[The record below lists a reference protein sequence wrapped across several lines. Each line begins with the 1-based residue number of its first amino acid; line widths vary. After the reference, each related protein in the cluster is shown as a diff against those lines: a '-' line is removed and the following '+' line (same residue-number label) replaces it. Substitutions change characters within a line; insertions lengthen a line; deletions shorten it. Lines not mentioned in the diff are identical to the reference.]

1 MIPGDRI
8 EVEFVIREPGSIAT
22 GNWRPATVERVDHHQ
37 VIARFGDGTVLAIP
51 RNGTLWSKP

>member
-22 GNWRPATVERVDHHQ
+22 GNWRPATVERVDPHQ
-37 VIARFGDGTVLAIP
+37 VIARFGDGTVQAIP
-51 RNGTLWSKP
+51 YDGSKP